1 MMRTPL
7 QYVSGSRAALAVLAS
22 VALSV
27 GGCKGETVIKLDP
40 QTQTAL
46 DACNEAKKEKDK
58 LIASLQEEN
67 TRLQTRPTGAEI
79 VVTIEGNSLT
89 VKPGKPG
96 EVRPID
102 DKAAAEAS
110 KEFIDVVRKSRG
122 AIQKCYEQALKK
134 TTGLQTKT
142 VTLTVSASF
151 VQSGAYK
158 TASFAPSLGDTF
170 DTCIRAVA
178 SKWILPQNSPAMT
191 FQTQVSLTPS

>member
-1 MMRTPL
+1 MIATL
-7 QYVSGSRAALAVLAS
+7 GST
-22 VALSV
+22 
-27 GGCKGETVIKLDP
+27 GCKGDTVTKPDP
-40 QTQTAL
+40 ATQTAL
-46 DACNEAKKEKDK
+46 DACLEAKKEKDK

-67 TRLQTRPTGAEI
+67 TRLQTKQTSAEI
-79 VVTIEGNSLT
+79 VVTIEGNALT

-102 DKAAAEAS
+102 DAAAATAS

-151 VQSGAYK
+151 ANSGSYK
-158 TASFAPSLGDTF
+158 NASFSPSLGDTF

-178 SKWILPQNSPAMT
+178 AKWVLPVNSPAMT